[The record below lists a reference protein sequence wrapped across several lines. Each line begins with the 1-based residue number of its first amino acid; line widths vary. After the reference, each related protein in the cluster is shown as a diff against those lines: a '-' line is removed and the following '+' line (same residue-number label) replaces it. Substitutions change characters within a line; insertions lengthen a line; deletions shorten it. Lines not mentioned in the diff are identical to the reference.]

1 MIFEGVDVNLNKLIR
16 INERDRNS
24 KDIKN
29 Y

>member
-1 MIFEGVDVNLNKLIR
+1 MIFGRVDVNLNKLIR
-16 INERDRNS
+16 INERDRNG

>member
-1 MIFEGVDVNLNKLIR
+1 MIFERVDVNLNKLIR
-16 INERDRNS
+16 INKRDRNG